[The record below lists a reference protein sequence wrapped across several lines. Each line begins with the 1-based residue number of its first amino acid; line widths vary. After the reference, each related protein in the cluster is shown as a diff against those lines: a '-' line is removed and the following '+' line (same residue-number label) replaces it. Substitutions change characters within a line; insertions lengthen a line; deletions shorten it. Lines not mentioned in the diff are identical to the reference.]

1 MKTLAEK
8 RQEKLNAVL
17 AEIFDHGIV
26 EWTERT
32 FEEFDKELAAATEA
46 VVENHQA
53 AVAEWRKG
61 VEAENERIAHDAN
74 ANQKQLSTFIPVDV
88 YIINKDGEH
97 RTRWMRKFYD
107 PETRRMSL
115 RQQEIPFNPKT
126 GRHDWRKLGVLAR
139 VSPDLDN
146 VFRQTD
152 AVARHLLFLSR
163 DLKEARE
170 GLADID
176 DRRNLLAGLQAR
188 PSKKQKSDEAKT
200 ASPPSKPDAPAQ

>member
-8 RQEKLNAVL
+8 LQEKLNAVL

-26 EWTERT
+26 ECTERT
-32 FEEFDKELAAATEA
+32 LEEFDKELAAATEA

-61 VEAENERIAHDAN
+61 VEAENERIARETN
-74 ANQKQLSTFIPVDV
+74 GNYKRLSTFVPVDV
-88 YIINKDGEH
+88 NGIHKEGEH

-107 PETRRMSL
+107 PETRRISS
-115 RQQEIPFNPKT
+115 RKEEIPFNQKT

-200 ASPPSKPDAPAQ
+200 ASPPSKPDAPSQ